1 MRPASFAIENPWCNC
16 VQCNIWNTRC
26 GWHNI
31 RGLDFRMPSVWMALI
46 QRELKTGFDILLRSG
61 PFALVHTA
69 NTDTSSIPHFA
80 IVVGFIAKYF
90 LAHNRLENPLRK
102 KNVAVNRPKRE
113 HKAVIASRSI
123 DECLQPRRRTVDSDA
138 RNELYHAP

>member
-1 MRPASFAIENPWCNC
+1 
-16 VQCNIWNTRC
+16 
-26 GWHNI
+26 
-31 RGLDFRMPSVWMALI
+31 MPSVWMALI

-102 KNVAVNRPKRE
+102 KKRCSESTKAGTQSSHRLPVN
-113 HKAVIASRSI
+113 
-123 DECLQPRRRTVDSDA
+123 
-138 RNELYHAP
+138 